1 MRKRPS
7 VFNIGT
13 GNLTSIKDLAIK
25 MIEVLELGLQ
35 SIYKEKKQDEKEIK
49 FSYADVTEAKEHLD
63 FVAKKRIQIGLSEM
77 IRAMPSWNVPN

>member
-1 MRKRPS
+1 
-7 VFNIGT
+7 
-13 GNLTSIKDLAIK
+13 

-63 FVAKKRIQIGLSEM
+63 FVAKKRIQIGRSEM
-77 IRAMPSWNVPN
+77 IRAMPSWNVSN